1 MSRTQRALFVGLQ
14 VCLDIVMI
22 VLAFLAAYRLWIAFP
37 LRPVV
42 EMAPLS
48 DYLRML
54 GVQVVVT
61 LIVFFFYKRYHRTR
75 ITSYFDE
82 LSRVFAGVSI
92 AIVTTVAF
100 VSFFF
105 KNSALDVDYSRGMV
119 VYAWALTIAF
129 VMLDRILYGVIAGML
144 RSRGIGEEQVLIVGA
159 GDVGQQMVRR
169 AQASP
174 WLGYEIIGFVDGVS
188 GIDRV
193 QGVPVLGKTEELA
206 DVIERYGITEVIIAR
221 PEADPGELLTI
232 IDRCQDCHVTIKVF
246 PSVFQIM
253 ASEVR
258 LGDLNG
264 LPLLTVRDSAL
275 RGWRLSLKRAV
286 DVIVAG
292 VTLVLLSPLLLL
304 IALLIKLDS
313 PGPAFYIQERT
324 GLDAQPFPM
333 IKFRTM
339 RADAEAET
347 GPVWATVDDPRK
359 TQLGAFL
366 RKTSVDELPQF
377 INVLLG
383 EMSVV
388 GPRPERPVFVAEF
401 QKRIPRY
408 MNRHREKAGITGWAQ
423 VNGLRGDTS
432 IEERTKYDL
441 WYTENWS
448 LWLDFK
454 IMLKTVVQAIRDP
467 NAY

>member
-1 MSRTQRALFVGLQ
+1 MSKKERALFIGLQ
-14 VCLDIVMI
+14 VFLDSVMI
-22 VLAFLAAYRLWIAFP
+22 VVAFIAAYWLWLTFP
-37 LRPVV
+37 LRPIID
-42 EMAPLS
+42 MAPLS

-54 GVQVVVT
+54 GVQIVVT
-61 LIVFFFYKRYHRTR
+61 LVVFFFYKRYHRTR
-75 ITSYFDE
+75 IVSYFDE
-82 LSRVFAGVSI
+82 LSRVTAGVSI
-92 AIVTTVAF
+92 ATVTTVAF
-100 VSFFF
+100 ISFFF

-119 VYAWALTIAF
+119 VYAWGLTVIL
-129 VMLDRILYGVIAGML
+129 VMLGRVVYGVIAGAL
-144 RSRGIGEEQVLIVGA
+144 RTRRIGEDRVLIVGA
-159 GDVGQQMVRR
+159 GEVGQQMARR
-169 AQASP
+169 AQTSP
-174 WLGYEIIGFVDGVS
+174 WLGYQVIGFVDDIS

-193 QGVPVLGKTEELA
+193 QGVPLLGRTDDLA
-206 DVIERYGITEVIIAR
+206 DVIERYNITEVIIAQ
-221 PEADPGELLTI
+221 PEADHNELLRI

-275 RGWRLSLKRAV
+275 RGWRLSLKRGV
-286 DVIVAG
+286 DILVAG
-292 VTLVLLSPLLLL
+292 ITLVVLSPLMLI
-304 IALLIKLDS
+304 IALLVKLDS
-313 PGPAFYIQERT
+313 PGPVFYIQERM
-324 GLDAQPFPM
+324 GLDARPFPM

-339 RADAEAET
+339 RPDAEAET
-347 GPVWATVDDPRK
+347 GPVWATPDDPRK
-359 TQLGAFL
+359 TRTGTFL
-366 RKTSVDELPQF
+366 RKTSLDELPQF

-388 GPRPERPVFVAEF
+388 GPRPERPVFVEEF
-401 QKRIPRY
+401 QKQIPRY
-408 MNRHREKAGITGWAQ
+408 MARHREKAGITGWAQ

-454 IMLKTVVQAIRDP
+454 IMLKTLVQAFRDR

>member
-14 VCLDIVMI
+14 ICLDIAMVT
-22 VLAFLAAYRLWIAFP
+22 LAFLAAYRLWVTFP
-37 LRPVV
+37 LRPIVN
-42 EMAPLS
+42 MAPLS

-54 GVQVVVT
+54 SVQIVVT

-75 ITSYFDE
+75 IISYFDE

-92 AIVTTVAF
+92 ATVTTVAF

-105 KNSALDVDYSRGMV
+105 KNSSLDVDYSRGMV
-119 VYAWALTIAF
+119 VYAWALTI
-129 VMLDRILYGVIAGML
+129 VLIMLGRVLYGMIAGAL
-144 RSRGIGEEQVLIVGA
+144 RSRGIGEERVLIVGA
-159 GDVGQQMVRR
+159 GDAGQQMVRR
-169 AQASP
+169 AQTSP
-174 WLGYEIIGFVDGVS
+174 WLGYEVIGFVDGATRQ
-188 GIDRV
+188 DRI
-193 QGVPVLGKTEELA
+193 QGVPVLGRTEELA
-206 DVIERYGITEVIIAR
+206 DIIERYGITEVIIAR
-221 PEADPGELLTI
+221 PEADSNELLQI
-232 IDRCQDCHVTIKVF
+232 IDRCQDCPVTIKVF
-246 PSVFQIM
+246 PNVFQIM

-286 DVIVAG
+286 DIVVASIA
-292 VTLVLLSPLLLL
+292 LVFLSPLMLL

-313 PGPAFYIQERT
+313 PGPVFYIQERM
-324 GLDAQPFPM
+324 GLDAKPFPM

-339 RADAEAET
+339 RPDAEAKT
-347 GPVWATVDDPRK
+347 GPVWATPDDPRR
-359 TQLGAFL
+359 TRIGAFL
-366 RKTSVDELPQF
+366 RRTSLDELPQF

-383 EMSVV
+383 DMSVV
-388 GPRPERPVFVAEF
+388 GPRPERPVFVEEF
-401 QKRIPRY
+401 QKQIPRY
-408 MNRHREKAGITGWAQ
+408 MYRHREKAGITGWAQ

-454 IMLKTVVQAIRDP
+454 IMLKTVVQAFRDR